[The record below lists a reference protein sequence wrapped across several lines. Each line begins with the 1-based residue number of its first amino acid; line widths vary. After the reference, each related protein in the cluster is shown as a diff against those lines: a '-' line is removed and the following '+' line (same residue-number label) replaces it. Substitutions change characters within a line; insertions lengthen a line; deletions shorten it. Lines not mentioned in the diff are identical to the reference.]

1 MTPKPMDDVRQAG
14 SYQTAQAQVQN
25 PAIAALLADA
35 ERANAERHRLVHHI
49 NQLTRHVR
57 ALEHTVNGLLA
68 CAVQQRWDGR
78 LRLPSPER
86 VKIDAT
92 MNGMPVV
99 LELRVSPMLESPTHS
114 ALPQSH
120 GAGADA
126 SLPAPPPAAPA
137 GQSLQ
142 SLAGMGGG
150 SQSWQS
156 IATANGVENPR
167 QLPPG
172 RLIDL

>member
-1 MTPKPMDDVRQAG
+1 MTPKPMDEQVRQA
-14 SYQTAQAQVQN
+14 SSFATAQAQVQN

-35 ERANAERHRLVHHI
+35 ERANAERHRLVQHI
-49 NQLTRHVR
+49 HQLTRHVH

-78 LRLPSPER
+78 LRFPSHER
-86 VKIDAT
+86 LKLDAI

-120 GAGADA
+120 GAGATA
-126 SLPAPPPAAPA
+126 PLPAPAPA
-137 GQSLQ
+137 PTGQ
-142 SLAGMGGG
+142 SLAGMGG

-156 IATANGVENPR
+156 TAAANGIENPR
-167 QLPPG
+167 TLPPG

>member
-1 MTPKPMDDVRQAG
+1 MTPMPKDEQVRQAG
-14 SYQTAQAQVQN
+14 SFATAQAQVQN

-49 NQLTRHVR
+49 HELTRHVH

-86 VKIDAT
+86 VKLDAI

-120 GAGADA
+120 GAGATA
-126 SLPAPPPAAPA
+126 PLPAPAPPT
-137 GQSLQ
+137 GQSVQ
-142 SLAGMGGG
+142 SLAGMAG

-156 IATANGVENPR
+156 IAAANGVENPR
-167 QLPPG
+167 NLPPG